1 MQVNDIFMKTF
12 LHTADYAAAAQEPAC
27 HTEMDIFLPPS
38 MKAYRIE
45 QSKRSVC
52 LLRACEALDGAARP
66 RGCW

>member
-27 HTEMDIFLPPS
+27 HPEMDIFLPPS

-45 QSKRSVC
+45 QAFSVF
-52 LLRACEALDGAARP
+52 AQGV
-66 RGCW
+66 